1 MNFLNT
7 LANLYS
13 NKNFAVAFIKGQF
26 SLLNR
31 TFATI
36 VAGDASAAPVNVDLR
51 LKTSFQIAGRKK
63 RVALDDTANDYSG
76 YNKKFIND
84 AGMYMPDAAINEF
97 AATDFGKRVI
107 TKDIEAKL
115 ASLVSRDY
123 HVAFLYNMLISW
135 GRAMLYK
142 SDGEIN
148 RDEDGYHIL
157 KVKVNNYSDSHVLM
171 SGMYPDDHT
180 IEIPL
185 DTPFSEMNLAPH
197 VRTAENYFNHSYV
210 MHYDASTPAKE
221 TFYLLHACGRDQT
234 SALNFDIPIP
244 TFQIADAAVDRIN
257 AHDNAIRIDQS
268 NIPYHKPE
276 ILWDWIIDYVRINRL
291 EDQFASTME
300 LFSAMSFQPDP
311 STAEASVWLKTEL
324 VAVLSPFSPT
334 RARIRVNLTDEPYN
348 PSPETAAFVFDSSL
362 QASNFFVEAAMYNY
376 LMWYGLY
383 ALLHD
388 EARNRSDWRSVFTSV
403 SDHLHNLTTPEM
415 RAFCIANVT
424 GQQIPTYMTTGCG
437 FYVDLS
443 MMDDA
448 RAMPISVDKEGRYP
462 NMSIPINAIYAPVSG
477 SLLLGALAGELEVV
491 QHLKSNFSFTGMGI
505 GSYAYPEEEL
515 LKLVSI
521 YRLAGNE
528 VVLRNDRTDQRII
541 PYANVSECVIEP
553 ASVFFDPLSRDIW
566 IPHSSDPR
574 QGRSFPLPEVNNI
587 LNHSKISIS
596 IQRPTIE
603 PIQYRTAM
611 SPLRTFVQP
620 VQRGRKKLIGIVS
633 SKYIARPMTFKAR
646 PAPEYK
652 EQDFHMVLPHLPPAK
667 PEVKRVEAVEQH
679 LQPAPTA
686 VPTPIAASVPT
697 AGSSSFA
704 NASALVPPSTET
716 AAISTGRGEMIT

>member
-1 MNFLNT
+1 
-7 LANLYS
+7 
-13 NKNFAVAFIKGQF
+13 
-26 SLLNR
+26 
-31 TFATI
+31 
-36 VAGDASAAPVNVDLR
+36 
-51 LKTSFQIAGRKK
+51 
-63 RVALDDTANDYSG
+63 
-76 YNKKFIND
+76 
-84 AGMYMPDAAINEF
+84 MYMPDAAISEF
-97 AATDFGKRVI
+97 AATDFGKRVV

-142 SDGEIN
+142 SNGEHH
-148 RDEDGYHIL
+148 RDEDGDYVL
-157 KVKVNNYSDSHVLM
+157 KVKINNYSDSHVLM
-171 SGMYPDDHT
+171 SGAYPDDHT

-185 DTPFSEMNLAPH
+185 LVPFSDFGITPH
-197 VRTAENYFNHSYV
+197 IRTSENYFNHSYV

-221 TFYLLHACGRDQT
+221 TFYLYHACGRDQT

-244 TFQIADAAVDRIN
+244 TFQIADAAVDRVN
-257 AHDNAIRIDQS
+257 AHDSAIRIDTE
-268 NIPYHKPE
+268 NIPFHKPE
-276 ILWDWIIDYVRINRL
+276 ILWDWIIDYVKLNRL

-334 RARIRVNLTDEPYN
+334 RARLRVNLTEEPYN

-362 QASNFFVEAAMYNY
+362 QASNFFVEASIMNY

-403 SDHLHNLTTPEM
+403 ADHLQHLITPEM

-424 GQQIPTYMTTGCG
+424 GQQVPTYMTTGCG
-437 FYVDLS
+437 FYIDLAPL
-443 MMDDA
+443 DEVYNI
-448 RAMPISVDKEGRYP
+448 PITTDKEGKYP
-462 NMSIPINAIYAPVSG
+462 TLSLPVNALYAPVSG
-477 SLLLGALAGELEVV
+477 SLLLGSFSGELEAV
-491 QHLKSNFSFTGMGI
+491 QHLKSIYSFSGLGI
-505 GSYAYPEEEL
+505 GAVNYPDEEL
-515 LKLVSI
+515 LKLASM

-528 VVLRNDRTDQRII
+528 IVLRNDRTDERKI
-541 PYANVSECVIEP
+541 PYANVNECIIEP

-587 LNHSKISIS
+587 LNYGKMTVS

-603 PIQYRTAM
+603 PIQYRTAT

-620 VQRGRKKLIGIVS
+620 QMKGRKKLIGMVS
-633 SKYIARPMTFKAR
+633 SRYIARPLTFKAK

-652 EQDFHMVLPHLPPAK
+652 ERDFRSALPHQPPMK
-667 PEVKRVEAVEQH
+667 PEVIRVEPIHQTLE
-679 LQPAPTA
+679 A
-686 VPTPIAASVPT
+686 VPTVEVTRTTPAAQDV
-697 AGSSSFA
+697 GSSSLA
-704 NASALVPPSTET
+704 NASAPVLPSIATEG
-716 AAISTGRGEMIT
+716 ISTSVSGRVT